1 MSYELHIAQLGQQG
15 FCCSQIIM
23 KLALDTEGVENPG
36 LIRSM
41 AGICQGLISGKGTC
55 GAFSGAACL
64 LAYYAAK
71 GDVYEEADERLELM
85 NSQLYQ
91 WFEQYCAEQGKTTD
105 CDSLLDGGPPQ
116 QQMCGQ
122 LIVDCYE
129 QVVNI
134 LIKNGFTYG
143 SPDNG

>member
-1 MSYELHIAQLGQQG
+1 MNYDLHILQLGQQG

-41 AGICQGLISGKGTC
+41 AGLCLGTISGDGSC
-55 GAFSGAACL
+55 GAFTGAACL

-71 GDVYEEADERLELM
+71 GDSYEEADERLDLM
-85 NSQLYQ
+85 NNQLDE
-91 WFEQYCAEQGKTTD
+91 WFKDYCVEQKKGTSCI
-105 CDSLLDGGPPQ
+105 SLLSGDEPEPHV
-116 QQMCGQ
+116 CSQ

-129 QVVNI
+129 KAVNI
-134 LIKNGFTYG
+134 LSENGFSYG
-143 SPDNG
+143 SPEHG